1 MHNKVL
7 KGIILSVL
15 GIVFGLAAFIYGA
28 VLGMFDI
35 FATILPVMFNFGLV
49 FSSGIQTSIGV
60 IIFYVLLILSVV
72 GVIVSIVKV
81 AQRKNVLGIINISAN
96 VVALLT
102 TLFVLGT
109 FGSAI
114 ISTNVE
120 TIVLAVLTLLS
131 VIFGLIVLG
140 FIPHREVNASE
151 EAVEEK
157 KTEVTPTI
165 MEEPET
171 SNVVTTPVEE
181 KTISQEEVKEE
192 PVVEETKEEVDEV
205 PVEETTDTTSK
216 KKASTARIYHI
227 SERKELNKWQIKFA
241 GGERALKF
249 FNTQTEAIAYAK
261 ELIAKNGGSY
271 RVHSRSGK
279 LRKA

>member
-49 FSSGIQTSIGV
+49 FSSGIQTVIGV

-151 EAVEEK
+151 ETVEEK
-157 KTEVTPTI
+157 KTEVIPTI
-165 MEEPET
+165 TEEPEA

-181 KTISQEEVKEE
+181 KTIPQEEVKEE

-205 PVEETTDTTSK
+205 PVEETTETTSK

-241 GGERALKF
+241 GGERALKI
-249 FNTQTEAIAYAK
+249 FNTQAEAIAYAK

>member
-1 MHNKVL
+1 M
-7 KGIILSVL
+7 
-15 GIVFGLAAFIYGA
+15 
-28 VLGMFDI
+28 
-35 FATILPVMFNFGLV
+35 
-49 FSSGIQTSIGV
+49 
-60 IIFYVLLILSVV
+60 
-72 GVIVSIVKV
+72 
-81 AQRKNVLGIINISAN
+81 
-96 VVALLT
+96 
-102 TLFVLGT
+102 
-109 FGSAI
+109 I

-157 KTEVTPTI
+157 KTEVTPTT

-205 PVEETTDTTSK
+205 PVEETTETTFK

-249 FNTQTEAIAYAK
+249 FNTQAEAIAYAK